1 MGRFW
6 KVVSIRAASGWPKLA
21 CSGFSGCIIA
31 VPKTLPKNPSQ
42 DCLLLLRRHASQVV
56 DFTLAV
62 MLPCLT
68 HPGPV
73 GTHLASKLQGWIP
86 GFAEDG
92 SNTVEGLLEGR
103 VVHDKQVG
111 QAVLF
116 SMRGKHPPEAGAL
129 AGRDLGAGT
138 RLARGGI

>member
-31 VPKTLPKNPSQ
+31 VPKTLPKNASQ
-42 DCLLLLRRHASQVV
+42 DRLLLLRRHASQVV

-73 GTHLASKLQGWIP
+73 GTHLASELQRRVP
-86 GFAEDG
+86 GCIRAD
-92 SNTVEGLLEGR
+92 SDAVEGLSEGR
-103 VVHDKQVG
+103 VVHEACLK
-111 QAVLF
+111 AVSFMTNRL
-116 SMRGKHPPEAGAL
+116 GKPSSS
-129 AGRDLGAGT
+129 R
-138 RLARGGI
+138 

>member
-6 KVVSIRAASGWPKLA
+6 KVVSIRVASGWPKLA

-42 DCLLLLRRHASQVV
+42 DRLLLLRRHASQVV

-73 GTHLASKLQGWIP
+73 GTHLPSELQRRIP
-86 GFAEDG
+86 GSVGAGGDA
-92 SNTVEGLLEGR
+92 VEGLTDPGIRLWSSLGR
-103 VVHDKQVG
+103 CVPTG
-111 QAVLF
+111 P
-116 SMRGKHPPEAGAL
+116 G
-129 AGRDLGAGT
+129 
-138 RLARGGI
+138 